1 MSNSSVSGGHVT
13 DAELKTRDAC
23 WVKEREKCQSNL
35 RKLRG
40 KDEPLNLERELKGA
54 KSLGSLFPGVRG
66 KEGCPLKLQH
76 AL

>member
-54 KSLGSLFPGVRG
+54 KSLGSLFFWC
-66 KEGCPLKLQH
+66 EG
-76 AL
+76 